1 MWVCVHGDLG
11 MWQWLGGPE
20 GFSELE
26 DWTQL
31 QRVSFPCG
39 DERCSDWCL
48 GKPPFAGIGIQAMPG
63 NQPKGSDE
71 GLTDCPVPSSVSG
84 DIRPL
89 F

>member
-26 DWTQL
+26 HWTQL

-48 GKPPFAGIGIQAMPG
+48 GKPPFGGIGIQASEERRLET
-63 NQPKGSDE
+63 NQ
-71 GLTDCPVPSSVSG
+71 SVQMKA
-84 DIRPL
+84 
-89 F
+89 

>member
-1 MWVCVHGDLG
+1 MCVCVHGDLG

-48 GKPPFAGIGIQAMPG
+48 RKPLFAGIGIQASEERRLET
-63 NQPKGSDE
+63 NQGVQIKA
-71 GLTDCPVPSSVSG
+71 
-84 DIRPL
+84 
-89 F
+89 